1 VTVTATAG
9 SFSVPFTVT
18 INNQITNLTLVSG
31 NSQSAAEN
39 AAFAAPLVVQV
50 STSTGQSAGAPVQ
63 FTVTGGSGTL
73 NPANG
78 STVTGANG
86 QAQVTVTAGSAAGTL
101 TITATSAAFSVP
113 FTLTVIPPG
122 PSISGASFLNGAG
135 FYASNAAATQT
146 ALSPCS
152 IGTLVN
158 GAPLSA
164 ANLPAQPYMFAASA
178 QQPSNVSIS
187 FTGSPTPAAPILN
200 IANAASG
207 QQLITFQVPC
217 DAPYASY
224 NVAVSVNGGTATVP
238 AVPVRPAAPGI
249 FEVPYSDGKRRAV
262 LVRPD
267 GSFVSLANPARQG
280 EIVRMYVTGAGPVQ
294 PALATDSVPVTGVD
308 SLATGT
314 VIVGVNNAGV
324 HLILT
329 RASPNLIGVY
339 EISFQVPTTATDP
352 NLKPGND
359 VVLVFA
365 VNALGNPTQFSQ
377 ASSMPIQ

>member
-1 VTVTATAG
+1 M
-9 SFSVPFTVT
+9 
-18 INNQITNLTLVSG
+18 INNQITGLTYVSG
-31 NSQSAAEN
+31 NNQSAAEG
-39 AAFAAPLVVQV
+39 AQFGAPLVVQV
-50 STSTGQSAGAPVQ
+50 AATSAANIPVQ
-63 FTVTGGSGTL
+63 FTITGGSGTL

-78 STVTGANG
+78 NTVTNAQG
-86 QAQVTVTAGSAAGTL
+86 QAQVTVIAGSTPGTL
-101 TITATSAAFSVP
+101 TLTATLSTFSVP
-113 FTLTVIPPG
+113 FTLSVIPP
-122 PSISGASFLNGAG
+122 PPPVSGANILNGAG

-158 GAPLSA
+158 GSSLSA
-164 ANLPAQPYMFAASA
+164 ANLPAQPYMFAASP
-178 QQPSNVSIS
+178 QQPANVSIS
-187 FTGSPTPAAPILN
+187 FTGAPTPAAPILN

-224 NVAVSVNGGTATVP
+224 NVAVTVSGGTATVP
-238 AVPVRPAAPGI
+238 AVPVRPASPGI
-249 FEVPYSDGKRRAV
+249 FEIPYSDGKRRAV
-262 LVRPD
+262 LIRPD
-267 GSFVSLANPARQG
+267 GTFVSLANPARQG

-324 HLILT
+324 HTVLT

-339 EISFQVPTTATDP
+339 EITFQVPTTATDP

-359 VVLVFA
+359 VVLVLA
-365 VNALGNPTQFSQ
+365 INALGNPTQFSQ